1 MQPFSLCQAEQLNVH
16 LRMLRQPHKKGELVI
31 TNNVLKV
38 ATKLLKEM
46 EKADKKGPGAA
57 GLLMNKTMYNIVR
70 VFVVS
75 ALSAVVSEMLGFKM
89 KMWKPVVEIPRNTVV
104 DWSALHPHRNYGPD
118 PHSCALL
125 LRIFMTGCCDAKL
138 RTS

>member
-1 MQPFSLCQAEQLNVH
+1 MAPAAPAVLMAEQLNVH

-38 ATKLLKEM
+38 ATKLLREM

-70 VFVVS
+70 VFVLSACS
-75 ALSAVVSEMLGFKM
+75 ALLSELLGFKF
-89 KMWKPVVEIPRNTVV
+89 KAWK
-104 DWSALHPHRNYGPD
+104 L
-118 PHSCALL
+118 
-125 LRIFMTGCCDAKL
+125 M
-138 RTS
+138 